1 MGTGLRVLSEAA
13 ARVTCP
19 HTQSHSFVLLLFAA
33 AASIA
38 AAAFLHP
45 TNHRYH
51 FNTNLLLA
59 PVTKQLKWADG
70 AAVRAELLAA
80 VEALL
85 GPKTE
90 ADLKPPEKKKKPKV
104 CVWGGGER
112 EREVLGSNPEGCRVV
127 FLVWGTGAGGRVC
140 GWVCGGKT
148 GRLGSAAEQMW
159 ACVDG

>member
-104 CVWGGGER
+104 CVWGGGREGER
-112 EREVLGSNPEGCRVV
+112 
-127 FLVWGTGAGGRVC
+127 GAGFE
-140 GWVCGGKT
+140 
-148 GRLGSAAEQMW
+148 S
-159 ACVDG
+159 